1 MSASGTY
8 NLSEEEDEEEEEEE
22 EEDDK
27 DKACYALCARHFTIY
42 FSEINSCYLIS
53 ILWDRN
59 FYQPYFIYEET
70 KTQVKELAQIQSK

>member
-27 DKACYALCARHFTIY
+27 DKACSALCARHITIY
-42 FSEINSCYLIS
+42 FSEINSCYSHINPM
-53 ILWDRN
+53 R
-59 FYQPYFIYEET
+59 
-70 KTQVKELAQIQSK
+70 